1 MSDAAEMSRQTTP
14 ETPNGT
20 SPTMSR
26 DEINA
31 QHAAHAWTPSQL
43 LARLEALGI
52 NADTIEHDP
61 MWTVEDS
68 RRLRIDINEEGH
80 CKSLFLRNKK
90 GQMWLVVMLEDQR
103 LDIKAIGLALDQRLS
118 FAKPDRLMEYLG
130 VIPGSVTP
138 FAIVHDTE
146 GAVQVVLQ
154 KRMMDCKALHYHPL
168 RNFLTTSISPADL
181 TDFLRAEN
189 HEPVL
194 LDF

>member
-1 MSDAAEMSRQTTP
+1 
-14 ETPNGT
+14 
-20 SPTMSR
+20 
-26 DEINA
+26 
-31 QHAAHAWTPSQL
+31 
-43 LARLEALGI
+43 
-52 NADTIEHDP
+52 
-61 MWTVEDS
+61 
-68 RRLRIDINEEGH
+68 
-80 CKSLFLRNKK
+80 
-90 GQMWLVVMLEDQR
+90 MWLVVMLEDQR
-103 LDIKAIGLALDQRLS
+103 LDIKALGLALDQRLS